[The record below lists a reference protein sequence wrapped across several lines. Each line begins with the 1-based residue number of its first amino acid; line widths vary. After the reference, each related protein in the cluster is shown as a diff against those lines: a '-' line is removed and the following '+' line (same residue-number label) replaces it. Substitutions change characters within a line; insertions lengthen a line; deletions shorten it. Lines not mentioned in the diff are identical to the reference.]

1 MNKAEKIILPVLK
14 HFVLLQRS
22 NMRNGM
28 RTVGK
33 SVGFFYTHLQ
43 SVKPSACWCASAVM
57 PARISFVVLNN
68 TCKPFLLN
76 VLKIRNNEHTASN
89 DGGKDRNRKSP
100 CLHSLGAQIYRT
112 KYYQQHLIGTRCLL
126 RRELQ
131 YQGATRHARRLRDGS
146 VGNVNELIVCHQ
158 NNGAGLHRRLAL

>member
-28 RTVGK
+28 KTVGK
-33 SVGFFYTHLQ
+33 SVGFFYTSLL

-76 VLKIRNNEHTASN
+76 VLKIRNNEHTASK
-89 DGGKDRNRKSP
+89 DGGKDRNQRVPQRHFHRAQVGSQRHYSK
-100 CLHSLGAQIYRT
+100 HSMRP
-112 KYYQQHLIGTRCLL
+112 HLLSGRGLEPAYL
-126 RRELQ
+126 VRN
-131 YQGATRHARRLRDGS
+131 GGRLRDDTVADAILGCKYGQERS
-146 VGNVNELIVCHQ
+146 
-158 NNGAGLHRRLAL
+158 RRCD